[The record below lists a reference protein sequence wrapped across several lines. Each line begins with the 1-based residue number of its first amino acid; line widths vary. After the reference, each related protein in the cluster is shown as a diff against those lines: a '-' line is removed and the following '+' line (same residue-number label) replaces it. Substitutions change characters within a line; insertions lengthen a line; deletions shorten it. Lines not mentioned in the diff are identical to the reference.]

1 MMVSRGREG
10 GGERTIGGLSSFFFL
25 NGLFDVVSV
34 HGFFRLRFAFLLFY
48 LKRIISEIFPR

>member
-25 NGLFDVVSV
+25 NGLFDVVSMV
-34 HGFFRLRFAFLLFY
+34 SSGFDLHFY
-48 LKRIISEIFPR
+48 YFI